1 MNKLP
6 NNFKL
11 ERYGLFVRFVTT
23 DDASFILSLR
33 TDDKLGRFIN
43 TTSPSIEEQIKWTNS
58 YKLRE
63 ELGTDYYFLFEKPI
77 GNPIGVCRIY
87 DISPKS
93 FTIGSWLFK
102 KDAPVGSA
110 ILADIITREV
120 AFELFPSSEL
130 LFDVKK
136 ENINV
141 NRYQATYK
149 PDIICCT
156 RDTIFYSCP
165 KENFEKFKK
174 IHLRMFAPKT
184 IEL

>member
-1 MNKLP
+1 MTRLP
-6 NNFKL
+6 RNFNI
-11 ERYGLFVRFVTT
+11 ERYGLKVRLVNEN
-23 DDASFILSLR
+23 DASFIVSLR
-33 TDDKLGRFIN
+33 TDDKLGRYIN
-43 TTSPSIEEQIKWTNS
+43 KTSPSIEEQIKWTNS

-63 ELGTDYYFLFEKPI
+63 ELGIDYYFLFEKPS

-87 DISPKS
+87 DVTTNT

-110 ILADIITREV
+110 ILADIITREL
-120 AFELFPSSEL
+120 AFELFPFSKL

-136 ENINV
+136 DNINV

-149 PDIICCT
+149 PEIIRCT
-156 RDTIFYSCP
+156 EDAIFYSCP
-165 KENFEKFKK
+165 QDNFEKFKK

-184 IEL
+184 IE